1 MLSRHIKHSNFVGR
15 RILCMQ
21 QGQNMNTATQKNR
34 LGPQSHFYWFSSPSL
49 IVENTENLK
58 TCTPRGEWKG
68 MMKLHSLSF
77 QVVLLIDALTLHF
90 DHEMM
95 GCGEK
100 GKKWQKMASNA
111 FIYANV
117 CALTTIRYVIKKKQ
131 MIFYIFFGTYFRDF
145 PVQGKFFSIF
155 AASSGGDIS
164 GWGGKNCY
172 IDFKQIT
179 KLLQA
184 QNI

>member
-1 MLSRHIKHSNFVGR
+1 
-15 RILCMQ
+15 
-21 QGQNMNTATQKNR
+21 
-34 LGPQSHFYWFSSPSL
+34 
-49 IVENTENLK
+49 
-58 TCTPRGEWKG
+58 

-100 GKKWQKMASNA
+100 GKKRQKMATNA

-117 CALTTIRYVIKKKQ
+117 CALTMIRYVIKKKQ

-155 AASSGGDIS
+155 AASNGHTHTHD
-164 GWGGKNCY
+164 
-172 IDFKQIT
+172 
-179 KLLQA
+179 QA
-184 QNI
+184 NGHGQFWP